1 MRSKHW
7 IVLTLIFMMVLL
19 YLWQQQP
26 PQFKNQKVNTVIF
39 QSKDE
44 TQQAV
49 TKDAQKVDT
58 KATEPVI
65 EITETPNPKGNNNDQ
80 ERTYL
85 QVYRDLQLAGECN
98 KFYFNNHQYK
108 GNYDYTAELTQA
120 YRSLN
125 KTDDLPPATQLDA
138 LEQFV
143 QSCLDLKRAVFARAD
158 IPELFPDYQFAY
170 PVTFEL
176 RKELNKTKPETPEG
190 KHLAGAIKHSGQWV
204 QLFNQ
209 MIDAATGKKK
219 HSSSI
224 IKMMREEAQVI
235 RDEISILYQANPV
248 DGEQIALL
256 QQQINDLY
264 LKMEE
269 RQPASKEAV
278 QQAKE
283 AFLPTNALM
292 EKNLRAPYP
301 DSFTEIIK
309 NLQLKSQYDLRIG
322 AISSPDY
329 WAIYLKKY
337 IPWHLPPSHH
347 IMQQSPTTDTD
358 HFNLLIESA
367 SMLYLCYLGADCGPN
382 SVLVRKYCLNPQAN
396 FQNNYPNACGKTLI
410 DFYTENYLTPNQWKD
425 VSSLFDIMVNMYG
438 S

>member
-1 MRSKHW
+1 MKKLS
-7 IVLTLIFMMVLL
+7 VTLATLLVIILL
-19 YLWQQQP
+19 YLWQQKPAQP
-26 PQFKNQKVNTVIF
+26 KNQPVNTVTL
-39 QSKDE
+39 QSKNE
-44 TQQAV
+44 AQQAEAEV
-49 TKDAQKVDT
+49 TQKVDT
-58 KATEPVI
+58 NAIDSVVEV
-65 EITETPNPKGNNNDQ
+65 TETPNPKENNHDQ

-85 QVYRDLQLAGECN
+85 QVYQDLQLAGECN
-98 KFYFNNHQYK
+98 KFYLINHQYK
-108 GNYDYTAELTQA
+108 GEYDYTAELTQV
-120 YRSLN
+120 YRFLN
-125 KTDDLPPATQLDA
+125 KTDDLPPTTQLDA

-176 RKELNKTKPETPEG
+176 RQELNKTKPETPEG

-209 MIDAATGKKK
+209 MIDAARGKKK
-219 HSSSI
+219 HSSSL
-224 IKMMREEAQVI
+224 IKMMREEVQTI
-235 RDEISILYQANPV
+235 RNDISVLYQGNPV

-256 QQQINDLY
+256 QQQVDDLY

-269 RQPASKEAV
+269 RLPASEEAV
-278 QQAKE
+278 QKAKE
-283 AFLPTNALM
+283 AFLPINALM

-337 IPWHLPPSHH
+337 IPWHLPPSHQ
-347 IMQQSPTTDTD
+347 IMQQSPTTDSD

-367 SMLYLCYLGADCGPN
+367 SMLYLCYLGADCGPD
-382 SVLVRKYCLNPQAN
+382 SAHVRKYCLNPQAN
-396 FQNNYPNACGKTLI
+396 FQNNYPNACGKSLI

-425 VSSLFDIMVNMYG
+425 VSRLFDIMVNMYE